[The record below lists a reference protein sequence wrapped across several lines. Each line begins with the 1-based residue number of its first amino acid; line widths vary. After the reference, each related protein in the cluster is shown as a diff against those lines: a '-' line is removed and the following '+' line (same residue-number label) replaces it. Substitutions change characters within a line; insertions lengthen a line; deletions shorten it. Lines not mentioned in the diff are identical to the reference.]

1 MNRLCI
7 QNQPELCRGSETER
21 IENEVEGIRD
31 DELEPEEFSIRLA
44 TQVYLPKPLSVET
57 TEPVEPELFEDSPTP
72 NIHAELTEV
81 KGMKLRSN
89 TREDDEEKQSPINY
103 EVLDSEKTPSPPPQ
117 HSMPLTLQV
126 LPPSIPNNADFINNE
141 NYPQY
146 LMDYPAGEE
155 EELHLS
161 SINENE
167 QMYQL
172 EGPRYRPHA
181 RPSRATDS
189 DTQEWYRF
197 HEDLALTALSSR
209 DT

>member
-7 QNQPELCRGSETER
+7 QNQPELCRGLETER

-44 TQVYLPKPLSVET
+44 TQ
-57 TEPVEPELFEDSPTP
+57 
-72 NIHAELTEV
+72 ELTEV

-89 TREDDEEKQSPINY
+89 TREGSLVDSKITKQRNDEEKQSPINY

-172 EGPRYRPHA
+172 EGPGYRPHA